1 MPHLT
6 PCQMKNKNKM
16 RRHLCHSRSYRSG
29 ALNKFIASKMSTWTA
44 CHEVIQEESGKGIHL
59 NKDMLHKDV

>member
-1 MPHLT
+1 
-6 PCQMKNKNKM
+6 
-16 RRHLCHSRSYRSG
+16 
-29 ALNKFIASKMSTWTA
+29 MSTWTA